1 MLFGKRKRIVKRIL
15 VIEDEPL
22 TAFDNEVMI
31 KDAGYDV
38 VATHDDYEEAVAAL
52 DRGKVDLILSDVR
65 LRGKKTGLE
74 IAQEAKRRGVP
85 LLFVTGHPPDN
96 AHELAIG
103 CLRKPYSEKQLR
115 LALEA
120 VDQHLAGKQP
130 KLPKGMELYA
140 GKDET

>member
-38 VATHDDYEEAVAAL
+38 VATHDDFEEAVAAL

-65 LRGKKTGLE
+65 LRGKKTGIHLAKE
-74 IAQEAKRRGVP
+74 AQKRGVP
-85 LLFVTGHPPDN
+85 LLFVTGAPPED
-96 AHELAIG
+96 AHELALG
-103 CLRKPYSEKQLR
+103 CLHKPYSARQLR
-115 LALEA
+115 KALE
-120 VDQHLAGKQP
+120 VIDRHLAGEQP
-130 KLPKGMELYA
+130 KVPKGMELYA
-140 GKDET
+140 PKQAG